1 MSEHNI
7 AELVREDEKAMMTF
21 CELKCKE
28 VVNLCDGSKLGNICD
43 LEIDEKSGRIEAIIV
58 PGPCRFF
65 GLLRSDEE
73 LVIPFCKI
81 TKIGED
87 CILVEVKDI

>member
-7 AELVREDEKAMMTF
+7 VELVREDEKAMMTF

-58 PGPCRFF
+58 PVHAVF
-65 GLLRSDEE
+65 SDC
-73 LVIPFCKI
+73 LGATRNWLYPSAKSQR
-81 TKIGED
+81 
-87 CILVEVKDI
+87 

>member
-1 MSEHNI
+1 M
-7 AELVREDEKAMMTF
+7 REDEKAMMTF
-21 CELKCKE
+21 CGAKCKE